1 MDFVVCFLFFFSG
14 FCGGKFDDSSNSALA
29 VHMRTHHSGDIP
41 LAAPVCF
48 PVSPFPFSSFEHFS
62 ALFDFSSGSA
72 RHTVPLDHTNFSTLP
87 TNQPSDLPTLLRLKS
102 AALIPPPHLLTSL
115 DPAFFLPSRKVFA
128 FFFFFCLL
136 LASLNGCKDLPPML
150 ET

>member
-72 RHTVPLDHTNFSTLP
+72 RHPVPLDHTPIFPPYLP
-87 TNQPSDLPTLLRLKS
+87 TNHPTYLHFCASKAPPLFRRL
-102 AALIPPPHLLTSL
+102 T
-115 DPAFFLPSRKVFA
+115 F
-128 FFFFFCLL
+128 
-136 LASLNGCKDLPPML
+136 
-150 ET
+150 